1 MECSICY
8 CETGPFRTLTCS
20 HAFCAGC
27 IKEWYQKGTGT
38 GCPMCRRPIYFKG
51 FHTVRDKWDE
61 DSLDIKCNE
70 VLIST
75 FDAYIEE
82 GVEIARMVR
91 KKQDQRYILDGVM
104 EDLKTAERMFRF
116 LKYDGC
122 DADEIDYLINDTDY
136 YFSDRNMGK
145 YVWDDD
151 VIQEK
156 ATQYPKAFRRRIG
169 YDG

>member
-1 MECSICY
+1 
-8 CETGPFRTLTCS
+8 
-20 HAFCAGC
+20 
-27 IKEWYQKGTGT
+27 
-38 GCPMCRRPIYFKG
+38 MCRRPIYFKG

-104 EDLKTAERMFRF
+104 EDIKTAERMFRF

-151 VIQEK
+151 VIREK
-156 ATQYPKAFRRRIG
+156 VTQYPKAFRRRIG

>member
-61 DSLDIKCNE
+61 DALDIKCNE

-91 KKQDQRYILDGVM
+91 KKHQRYILDGVM
-104 EDLKTAERMFRF
+104 EDLKTTERMFRF

-145 YVWDDD
+145 YIWDDD

>member
-1 MECSICY
+1 
-8 CETGPFRTLTCS
+8 
-20 HAFCAGC
+20 
-27 IKEWYQKGTGT
+27 
-38 GCPMCRRPIYFKG
+38 MCRRPIYFKG

-104 EDLKTAERMFRF
+104 EDIKTAERMFRF

-151 VIQEK
+151 PVKEK
-156 ATQYPKAFRRRIG
+156 ATLYPKRRWIV
-169 YDG
+169 